1 MLRVKALQQTGRGKA
16 DAVRLGIAHA
26 SGDLIAILDADL
38 TTPPE
43 SLADFYRAYCEGR
56 GDFVNGDRLT
66 LPMERGA
73 MRTLNKLGNRF
84 FARALSHVLE
94 TPLTDCLCGTKLFSR
109 RDYQRLIAWR
119 KDFGDRDP
127 FGDFELLFPAA
138 VLGLGIVNLPIR
150 YAARTYGKTNIRRFR
165 DGARLLG
172 MTAAGWWFIRAGQ
185 VRAADASEQ
194 KETKKTKDALDST
207 SLTN

>member
-1 MLRVKALQQTGRGKA
+1 MRRVKALQQTGRGKA

-43 SLADFYRAYCEGR
+43 SLADFYRVYCEGR
-56 GDFVNGDRLT
+56 GEFINGDRLT

-73 MRTLNKLGNRF
+73 MRPLNKLGNRF

-94 TPLTDCLCGTKLFSR
+94 TPLADCLCGTKLFAR
-109 RDYQRLIAWR
+109 RDYERLVAWR
-119 KDFGDRDP
+119 QDFGDRDP

-138 VLGLGIVNLPIR
+138 ALGLGIVNLPVR
-150 YAARTYGKTNIRRFR
+150 YAARAYGKTNIHRFR
-165 DGARLLG
+165 DGARLLA
-172 MTAAGWWFIRAGQ
+172 MTLAGWWFIRAGQ
-185 VRAADASEQ
+185 QLREHSLEQ
-194 KETKKTKDALDST
+194 KETKKTKDA
-207 SLTN
+207 